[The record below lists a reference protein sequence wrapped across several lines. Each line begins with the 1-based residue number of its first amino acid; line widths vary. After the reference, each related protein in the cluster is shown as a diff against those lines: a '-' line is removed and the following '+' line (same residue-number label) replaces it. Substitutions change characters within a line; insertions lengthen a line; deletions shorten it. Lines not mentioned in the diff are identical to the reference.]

1 MPSSVQLNWP
11 STLVEMLADVEAG
24 FETRIVA
31 RLWGAVGIE
40 QATKR
45 ESSRIM

>member
-1 MPSSVQLNWP
+1 
-11 STLVEMLADVEAG
+11 MLADVEAG